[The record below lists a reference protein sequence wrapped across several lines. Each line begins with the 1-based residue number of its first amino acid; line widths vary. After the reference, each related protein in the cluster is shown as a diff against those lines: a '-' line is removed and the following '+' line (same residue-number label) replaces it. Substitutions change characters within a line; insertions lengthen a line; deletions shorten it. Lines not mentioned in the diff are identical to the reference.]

1 MIVAAT
7 NITMYATLFAQ
18 QTSTAG
24 YATSLVVVEGLLLS
38 RCVRIVH
45 APHV

>member
-7 NITMYATLFAQ
+7 NITMYATLFTQ